1 MSKRREKL
9 FSCQTTQIVKT
20 ARDIIDGAEKYMV
33 YRRCRLDLLIEKYIQ
48 SLNLNGL

>member
-1 MSKRREKL
+1 MEQRS
-9 FSCQTTQIVKT
+9 IW
-20 ARDIIDGAEKYMV
+20 YMV